1 MGRHSCCYKQKLRKG
16 LWSPEEDEKLL
27 RWSQIA
33 VQLPGR
39 TDNEIKNLWNSCLKK
54 KLRQRGID
62 PVTHKPLSE
71 VENGED
77 KTTPTNS
84 QDKVSGLSSELN
96 FLSTEN
102 NSRPVT
108 NLQENGSFPVSGKI
122 NRRTNSGSSNH
133 NNNNINN
140 QNDKDFFLNRY
151 SSTSP
156 DDGSTCQTPNLVGH
170 FPLQNQFNY
179 LQNQRIPTNSNP
191 NLWFTQTSSKAFDMN
206 SEFTSTSSSILP
218 PISNNSFVSSTPP
231 MTYTSHITLPPE
243 IPTLGSFAIHG
254 SSRYWE
260 PGAPSNN
267 SNSSSGSSGN
277 PNLQTNNSSMF
288 ENSLFSWGS
297 SVECGGTSMKET
309 QIQQLLEIQSEDI
322 KWPPEYLQ
330 NPVLMA
336 AALQNPQ
343 SLYNEIKSESHIL
356 STDNSSVLWNH
367 NQQQENAD
375 FHRLRTAYG
384 HL

>member
-27 RWSQIA
+27 RYITQYGHGCWSSVPKQAGLQRCGKSCRLRWLNYLRPDLKRGTFSEQEENLIIELHAVLGNRWSQIA
-33 VQLPGR
+33 AQMPGR

-77 KTTPTNS
+77 DMKTPSNS

-96 FLSTEN
+96 ILSSDN
-102 NSRPVT
+102 NSRPLT
-108 NLQENGSFPVSGKI
+108 NLQENIPSSVSGQI
-122 NRRTNSGSSNH
+122 NGSNG
-133 NNNNINN
+133 
-140 QNDKDFFLNRY
+140 Y
-151 SSTSP
+151 ASSTSP
-156 DDGSTCQTPNLVGH
+156 DEGSTC

-179 LQNQRIPTNSNP
+179 LPNPRIPTNSNP
-191 NLWFTQTSSKAFDMN
+191 NLWFTQTSKAFDMN

-231 MTYTSHITLPPE
+231 PMTYRPHITLPPDT
-243 IPTLGSFAIHG
+243 PTMASFPING
-254 SSRYWE
+254 SRYWE

-267 SNSSSGSSGN
+267 SNSSSGSSF
-277 PNLQTNNSSMF
+277 F
-288 ENSLFSWGS
+288 ENNLFSWGS
-297 SVECGGTSMKET
+297 SVECGATSMKET
-309 QIQQLLEIQSEDI
+309 QIHQLLETQNGEI
-322 KWPPEYLQ
+322 KWPEYLQ

-336 AALQNPQ
+336 AALQNP
-343 SLYNEIKSESHIL
+343 
-356 STDNSSVLWNH
+356 
-367 NQQQENAD
+367 
-375 FHRLRTAYG
+375 
-384 HL
+384 